1 MKTDNNTLISL
12 CERDYYGQILHGP
25 YSETLKRRVAE
36 CILIFRA
43 FDNIG
48 TLAIPYIAAWHE
60 EDKVIWY
67 EFVSRRFI
75 QILGSEY
82 SRSAETFRNSIL
94 ERRIYKSLET
104 DWSVKEEVLSHREL
118 KGSRS
123 KLRKEVKDKGIVE
136 AVYKSSTR
144 SGEVFWFK
152 DQATVESFEEDRIS
166 LSLGC
171 LTIVSK
177 EMEADD
183 ARKRV
188 EEALRK
194 SEEKFRNLAIHDDL
208 TGLYNTRYLYKALDE
223 LIEDSVAHNRAFS
236 IIFMDLNNFKHV
248 VDTYGHLNA
257 SQAIQEVGATIRS
270 VLSEPAYGVA
280 YAGDEFIVV
289 LPGFSKTQA
298 LQVVETIR
306 SQMRQTV
313 YLANQGYR
321 VSIGA
326 SFGVA
331 TFPYDA
337 TDQTELLAIAD
348 QEMFDMKEKKSD
360 VQCNDSEVVYN
371 DARFTKIS
379 GEAQELVNPPISKQI
394 QDSNILRRTDLSG
407 RNRKESSIEQGSNQS
422 VVLHVEAASYP
433 KIRLHI
439 TEKRG
444 DKHDE
449 LKTEVSFPRKFW
461 GNLSDVCRQM
471 SDNMDSY
478 SSGTLRAAL
487 NLMSQR
493 IMAEIEAEDKRLRN
507 KTEYEIFADS
517 VAQIV
522 NRADLDKARK
532 GQMVHDIACRLQ
544 LKS

>member
-1 MKTDNNTLISL
+1 M
-12 CERDYYGQILHGP
+12 
-25 YSETLKRRVAE
+25 
-36 CILIFRA
+36 IFRA
-43 FDNIG
+43 FDNLG

-60 EDKVIWY
+60 EEKVIWY
-67 EFVSRRFI
+67 EFVSRRFVR
-75 QILGSEY
+75 ILGSEY
-82 SRSAETFRNSIL
+82 SQAAETFRNSIL

-123 KLRKEVKDKGIVE
+123 KLRKEVQDKGIVE
-136 AVYKSSTR
+136 AVYKSSTQ

-177 EMEADD
+177 KMEADD

-223 LIEDSVAHNRAFS
+223 LIEDSVANTQTFS
-236 IIFMDLNNFKHV
+236 LIFLDLDNFKHV

-289 LPGFSKTQA
+289 LPGFSKSQA

-306 SQMRQTV
+306 SQMRQAV
-313 YLANQGYR
+313 YLADQGYK
-321 VSIGA
+321 VSIRA

-337 TDQTELLAIAD
+337 TDQTELLAFAD
-348 QEMFDMKEKKSD
+348 QEMFNMKEKKSD
-360 VQCNDSEVVYN
+360 VQCNDSEVVSHG
-371 DARFTKIS
+371 ARFTRVS
-379 GEAQELVNPPISKQI
+379 EEDQELINPPVSKQI
-394 QDSNILRRTDLSG
+394 QGISIIRRTDLFV
-407 RNRKESSIEQGSNQS
+407 RNRKESSIEQGSNKS

-439 TEKRG
+439 IEKRG

-461 GNLSDVCRQM
+461 VNLSNVCRQM
-471 SDNMDSY
+471 TDNMDSY
-478 SSGTLRAAL
+478 GSGTLRAAL
-487 NLMSQR
+487 TLISQR
-493 IMAEIEAEDKRLRN
+493 IMAEIEAEKKRLRN
-507 KTEYEIFADS
+507 KEEYEILADS

-522 NRADLDKARK
+522 NRAALDKARK